1 MMPPRPLIVP
11 VAAMRPPV
19 DGFAVRDPAHPGE
32 VPGAV
37 VAPHPVHIDPYG
49 VPVARAPVDRR
60 EGAAGD
66 LLIEHAPAQGDGLV
80 PVRPVQTENERCPA
94 VTDEDVVRFD
104 PAVME

>member
-1 MMPPRPLIVP
+1 M
-11 VAAMRPPV
+11 
-19 DGFAVRDPAHPGE
+19 
-32 VPGAV
+32 
-37 VAPHPVHIDPYG
+37 APHPVQIDPYG

-104 PAVME
+104 PAVMEALGVVVENGRAGRRRRGRCRSERRAQRERPGGQ